1 MRTTTG
7 VIGMLAC
14 CAGAA
19 CFTAGIAITAM
30 SRDHI
35 MGICCLVGGALA
47 LAGFNFCL
55 MLQGTEDEG

>member
-1 MRTTTG
+1 MRFTIK
-7 VIGMLAC
+7 VIGLLAC

-19 CFTAGIAITAM
+19 FFTAGIAITAM
-30 SRDHI
+30 SHDHI
-35 MGICCLVGGALA
+35 MGVCCLVGGALA